1 MQGQQRRAVIGF
13 VGSSGVGKTTLL
25 ERVIPQLE
33 ARGLAVGAVKHASHG
48 FEADRPGKDSHRLHG
63 AGACAVALVSGDR
76 LACFQRLPEE
86 AAAEASLAR
95 ALAALPGHLDAV
107 LVEGFAWEP
116 IPRVVLVGGRE
127 APRRELL
134 NGGEV
139 IRIVR
144 TRPTPEGD
152 SVIFPPGTVDA
163 VIREVMGRVRRHAAC
178 RCAANEERVE
188 VLGTG

>member
-1 MQGQQRRAVIGF
+1 MEGQGRAAVIGF

-33 ARGLAVGAVKHASHG
+33 ARGLRVGAVKHASHG

-63 AGACAVALVSGDR
+63 AGARAVALVSRDR

-95 ALAALPGHLDAV
+95 ALAALPPRLDAV
-107 LVEGFAWEP
+107 LVEGFSWEA

-127 APRRELL
+127 APRHEHLG
-134 NGGEV
+134 GGEV
-139 IRIVR
+139 IRILR

-152 SVIFPPGTVDA
+152 GVVFPPGTVDA
-163 VIREVMGRVRRHAAC
+163 VVRDVIARVRRRGAHAFVA
-178 RCAANEERVE
+178 REERVE

>member
-1 MQGQQRRAVIGF
+1 MEGQRHTAVIGF

-25 ERVIPQLE
+25 EREIPQLE
-33 ARGLAVGAVKHASHG
+33 ARGLSVGAVKHASHG

-63 AGACAVALVSGDR
+63 AGARAVALVSRDR
-76 LACFQRLPEE
+76 LVCFQRLPEE

-95 ALAALPGHLDAV
+95 ALAALPPHLDAV
-107 LVEGFAWEP
+107 LVEGFTWEP

-127 APRRELL
+127 APRHEHLAS
-134 NGGEV
+134 GEV
-139 IRIVR
+139 IRILR

-163 VIREVMGRVRRHAAC
+163 VVRDVLARVRRHVAC
-178 RCAANEERVE
+178 TCAANEERVE

>member
-1 MQGQQRRAVIGF
+1 VQDQQHRAVIGF

-33 ARGLAVGAVKHASHG
+33 TRGLAVGAVKHASHG

-63 AGACAVALVSGDR
+63 AGAQAVALVSRDR
-76 LACFQRLPEE
+76 LACFERLPED
-86 AAAEASLAR
+86 AAEASLAR
-95 ALAALPGHLDAV
+95 ALAALPLRLDVV

-127 APRRELL
+127 APRHELL
-134 NGGEV
+134 SGGEV
-139 IRIVR
+139 IRILR

-152 SVIFPPGTVDA
+152 GVIFPPGTVDA
-163 VIREVMGRVRRHAAC
+163 VVRDVMARVRRHVAC
-178 RCAANEERVE
+178 RCAANDERVK